1 MLAFLLAPFYLLFNL
16 YLFRRIMGWVRAWF
30 PWFRKRKH
38 WAVSAA
44 LYAFFALSFV
54 LAFPLPTGRLKR
66 ALMLI
71 GNYWLGVLLY
81 LLLAVLLAD
90 GLRLL
95 LVHGLKLRSL
105 RSARMHRIAGC
116 LCAAAILVT
125 SVGGVINARVVR
137 VTPYEVTVN
146 KSAGSME
153 SMKVVLL
160 ADLHLGYNVGLAQ
173 MERMVARVNEQ
184 DADAVVIA
192 GDIFDNAWEAVEE
205 PEQIAAV
212 LRGIRSRYGVY
223 AVYGNHDIEEPILAG
238 FTFRGDG
245 KKQSSPEMDAF
256 LASANIRLLRDEA
269 VLLGGEVYLYGRPD
283 AQRPGRG
290 IEVRNIPVG
299 VFYPEKAERVSHF
312 RPGKD
317 FTRISILNTLLV
329 LGALLFYY
337 PWRFLRSLTRENIRR
352 FVADNITRSKDSNP
366 RLAASIGLGVF
377 FGIAPL
383 WGYQMIAAAVTAHF
397 TRLNKAV
404 AVITSNISIPP
415 MIPFILYGSYWT
427 GAQVLQRDMP
437 LSLSDITLERV
448 AADLVQYI
456 VGSFT
461 MAAVCGAAATAVGY
475 ALLVLCKRTPGH
487 E

>member
-38 WAVSAA
+38 WAVPAA

-54 LAFPLPTGRLKR
+54 LAFPLPAGRLKR

-125 SVGGVINARVVR
+125 SVCGVINARIVR
-137 VTPYEVTVN
+137 VTPYEITVN
-146 KSAGSME
+146 KSVDGME

-184 DADAVVIA
+184 DADVVVIA

-223 AVYGNHDIEEPILAG
+223 AVYGNHDIE
-238 FTFRGDG
+238 
-245 KKQSSPEMDAF
+245 
-256 LASANIRLLRDEA
+256 
-269 VLLGGEVYLYGRPD
+269 
-283 AQRPGRG
+283 
-290 IEVRNIPVG
+290 
-299 VFYPEKAERVSHF
+299 
-312 RPGKD
+312 
-317 FTRISILNTLLV
+317 
-329 LGALLFYY
+329 
-337 PWRFLRSLTRENIRR
+337 
-352 FVADNITRSKDSNP
+352 
-366 RLAASIGLGVF
+366 
-377 FGIAPL
+377 
-383 WGYQMIAAAVTAHF
+383 
-397 TRLNKAV
+397 
-404 AVITSNISIPP
+404 
-415 MIPFILYGSYWT
+415 
-427 GAQVLQRDMP
+427 
-437 LSLSDITLERV
+437 
-448 AADLVQYI
+448 
-456 VGSFT
+456 
-461 MAAVCGAAATAVGY
+461 
-475 ALLVLCKRTPGH
+475 
-487 E
+487 